1 MLYGYFESNI
11 LKVVATK
18 AHNFDVPNYAEMMD
32 CLVWWGTPKIRGNT
46 QMDESLST
54 IEEDNEDE
62 SL

>member
-1 MLYGYFESNI
+1 M
-11 LKVVATK
+11 ATK

-32 CLVWWGTPKIRGNT
+32 CLVRWGTPKIRGNT